1 MALFTSKTADRP
13 EKGTVRQTGIPSNQ
27 INMIGEGTVLEGAIE
42 SGGDFRISGRI
53 VGRVRVAGKVIVAQ
67 EGVVEGELRASSA
80 DVAGR
85 VHGEVHVVERLLIR
99 STGSVEGD
107 VFTSRLIVEE
117 GGMLEGNCKM
127 VGEVPASSEAT
138 KATDSNSEEG
148 SGASMNLR
156 EAV

>member
-27 INMIGEGTVLEGAIE
+27 INMVGEGTVLEGTIE

-53 VGRVRVAGKVIVAQ
+53 VGRLRVAGKVIVAQ

-80 DVAGR
+80 DIAGR
-85 VHGEVHVVERLLIR
+85 VQGEVHVEDRLLLR

-107 VFTSRLIVEE
+107 VFTARLIVEE

-127 VGEVPASSEAT
+127 VGLVPAP
-138 KATDSNSEEG
+138 
-148 SGASMNLR
+148 SGASKPTGGGREDGVGATAEVR